1 MQRGIELPLCP
12 SFQLGTF
19 IMNLKSRFALAGL
32 ALLCACQANA
42 GITLG
47 GTRIIYPEK
56 SKEVSIQIKNDGA
69 RDVMI
74 QSWLDPESEQQGQDL
89 PFALT
94 PSLSRLAGNKQ
105 QTLRLFYYGK
115 GLPTDKESVFWL
127 SVQEIPQK
135 SATENTLQIALR
147 QRIKVFYRPSNL
159 AGSPEA
165 AVKALKWSALV
176 EQGKRYLQV
185 SNDSAYFISF
195 GESKALI
202 AGKTYPVKSEMVP
215 PGATKKFLV
224 PGAPATA
231 SAVTFDFFNIND
243 YGAPVSQRVSIAN

>member
-1 MQRGIELPLCP
+1 MK
-12 SFQLGTF
+12 
-19 IMNLKSRFALAGL
+19 LKSRFVLAGL
-32 ALLCACQANA
+32 ALLCASHANA

-47 GTRIIYPEK
+47 GTRMIYPEK
-56 SKEVSIQIKNDGA
+56 SKEVSIQIRNDGA
-69 RDVMI
+69 RDIMI
-74 QSWLDPESEQQGQDL
+74 QSWLDPENEQKGQDL

-105 QTLRLFYYGK
+105 QSLRLFYYGK

-135 SATENTLQIALR
+135 SETENTLQIALR

-159 AGSPEA
+159 AGTPEA
-165 AVKALKWSALV
+165 AVKALKWRSLV

-195 GESKALI
+195 GESKAVI
-202 AGKTYPVKSEMVP
+202 AGKTYPVNNEMLS

-224 PGAPATA
+224 PGAPVSA
-231 SAVTFDFFNIND
+231 SAVTLDFFNIND
-243 YGAPVSQRVSIAN
+243 YGAPISHHVSIAN